1 MMLLLAEP
9 ILQLLITTHTHFV
22 NQLLPL
28 MVNLSTTRFTA
39 KGPRIGE
46 LQQLKSQRHTAF
58 GPL

>member
-1 MMLLLAEP
+1 MLLLAEP
-9 ILQLLITTHTHFV
+9 ISQLLFATHTRFV
-22 NQLLPL
+22 KQLLTL
-28 MVNLSTTRFTA
+28 MVNLSTTRFAA